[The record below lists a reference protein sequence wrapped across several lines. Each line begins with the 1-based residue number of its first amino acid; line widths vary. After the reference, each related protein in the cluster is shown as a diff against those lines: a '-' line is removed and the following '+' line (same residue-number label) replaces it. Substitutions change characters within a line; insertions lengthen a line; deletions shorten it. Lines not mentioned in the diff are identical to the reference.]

1 MHCRSAYLSVRC
13 DGSPEPLA
21 DARTASTWSRAWPGP
36 ADDPSQLGEGRRC
49 DVRTACMHQAGT
61 TRPGR
66 MTTAARS
73 RLAARPAPPD
83 PGRSDARTA
92 RPFSSDVKPRHA
104 QSSLSLLLPE
114 FIEKPI
120 LLLATQVWSFLCR
133 HRTVR
138 TSSFV
143 VSAFRTFSISSY
155 YVPRWLARSV

>member
-1 MHCRSAYLSVRC
+1 MCTAAARIYPFDVTARLSLWLTRAQRRRGAARGPGRPTTLASCAAVMYVR
-13 DGSPEPLA
+13 
-21 DARTASTWSRAWPGP
+21 RACTRPGQRV
-36 ADDPSQLGEGRRC
+36 A
-49 DVRTACMHQAGT
+49 A
-61 TRPGR
+61 RPGR
-66 MTTAARS
+66 MTTAALS
-73 RLAARPAPPD
+73 RLAARPGPPD

-155 YVPRWLARSV
+155 YVT